1 MRKST
6 FNLLRCIDK
15 MAICIYNLSDYV
27 LVIIT
32 AGQDVAGG
40 QAEVESCYMQGY
52 VSAFLCSE
60 INQGLCYLTVTLFL
74 SPFFLTMIISTKI
87 ALLACWVS

>member
-15 MAICIYNLSDYV
+15 MAVCMYSLSDYV
-27 LVIIT
+27 LAAIT

-40 QAEVESCYMQGY
+40 EAEVESCYMQDCI
-52 VSAFLCSE
+52 SAFLCSE
-60 INQGLCYLTVTLFL
+60 TNQGLCYLTVALFL
-74 SPFFLTMIISTKI
+74 PPVFLKQ
-87 ALLACWVS
+87 